1 MIKERAYWLDYLRIA
16 ATFLVIMIHAS
27 SQYLYKTG
35 VEFWAGNF
43 YDSLARMSV
52 PLFVMISGSLII
64 GKTDSY
70 KIVFNKR
77 IKKVLFPLL
86 IWSLIYL
93 VYRLIKV
100 AVFDHE
106 FDFAGTLKDI
116 LSLKQGLHL
125 WFLYML
131 IGLYLLVPLLN
142 KFFLN
147 AKKRDQTI
155 FIFICL
161 GVFIYN
167 FFTKTFGLV
176 LGFDFLNL
184 SGFILYFISGYYLK
198 QYFKSNSPRIMVLL
212 IVLFL
217 LGFFLTFFGTFI
229 TKENNLGWPLYS
241 YLSPNVLLMTFS
253 IFLIFQM
260 SKESFKR
267 SPKNIIALSNASFGI
282 YLLHPIILQVL
293 AYVFFI
299 RVAMPAWIGIPLQV
313 ALAFLISFGIIW
325 IIQRFKYSSY
335 IVGV

>member
-1 MIKERAYWLDYLRIA
+1 MKERAYWLDYLRIT

-35 VEFWAGNF
+35 AEFWAGNF

-70 KIVFNKR
+70 KIAFNKR

-93 VYRLIKV
+93 IYRLIKV
-100 AVFDHE
+100 AVFEHVY
-106 FDFAGTLKDI
+106 DFTGTLKDI

-131 IGLYLLVPLLN
+131 IGLYLLAPLLN

-147 AKKRDQTI
+147 AKKRDQTV
-155 FIFICL
+155 FLLICL
-161 GVFIYN
+161 GVFMYD
-167 FFTKTFGLV
+167 FTIKVFGIE
-176 LGFDFLNL
+176 LGFNFLNL

-198 QYFKSNSPRIMVLL
+198 KYFKSNSRRIMVSL

-217 LGFFLTFFGTFI
+217 LGFSVTFFGTYV
-229 TKENNLGWPLYS
+229 TMANNMGWPLYS

-253 IFLIFQM
+253 SFLIFQM
-260 SKESFKR
+260 SKESFKN
-267 SPKNIIALSNASFGI
+267 SPKNIMALSNASFGI
-282 YLLHPIILQVL
+282 YLVHPIVLQVL

-299 RVAMPAWIGIPLQV
+299 RVTISSWVKIPLHV
-313 ALAFLISFGIIW
+313 LLAFIISFGIIW